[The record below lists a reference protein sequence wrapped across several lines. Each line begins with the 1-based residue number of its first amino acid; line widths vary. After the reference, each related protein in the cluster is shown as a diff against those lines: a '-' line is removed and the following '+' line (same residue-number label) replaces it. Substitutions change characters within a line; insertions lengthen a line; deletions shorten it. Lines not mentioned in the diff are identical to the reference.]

1 MKCPSPWPFPKSHW
15 ICSQCNLDC
24 ILVPFCHCST
34 NPFPPLSRRYQ
45 IWSEKLHWTEWAKTV
60 IVINVVSCFWP
71 HFKRQGSV
79 GYGSAF
85 FFFFCT
91 IFPDPRLLKSKCI
104 FASSWVCS
112 NADLWKR
119 LFGKI
124 IICFLL
130 SHTPRMLLTGSHI
143 VTPPEHI
150 SVVVYWET
158 EGGRVSCDYFPRSL
172 NKSFWLFFFWRTF
185 LRFLRGVQTPQ
196 RLRTA
201 GLPQLALHHAPGIL
215 ATDTKGISKGG
226 SNKRLKTGEK
236 FGKWTEAWRAKTLP
250 HRRPRDRALQ

>member
-85 FFFFCT
+85 FFFF
-91 IFPDPRLLKSKCI
+91 LH
-104 FASSWVCS
+104 
-112 NADLWKR
+112 N
-119 LFGKI
+119 
-124 IICFLL
+124 
-130 SHTPRMLLTGSHI
+130 
-143 VTPPEHI
+143 
-150 SVVVYWET
+150 
-158 EGGRVSCDYFPRSL
+158 FPRSTSSEKQMHL
-172 NKSFWLFFFWRTF
+172 CIFLGLLKCRPLEETLWKDHHLLSLITHPEDAAHRQPYCHASWTHICGCLLRDRGRESLLWL
-185 LRFLRGVQTPQ
+185 
-196 RLRTA
+196 
-201 GLPQLALHHAPGIL
+201 LPQIIKQIFLVVFFLENFSQIL
-215 ATDTKGISKGG
+215 KGSTDTPKVKNCWSPPTCTPPR
-226 SNKRLKTGEK
+226 S
-236 FGKWTEAWRAKTLP
+236 WHP
-250 HRRPRDRALQ
+250 CHRH